1 MIARYKNNQNT
12 YLKGY
17 KIEIFPTEE
26 QKEYFERCFSLTR
39 YIYNWALNLENEQY
53 RLYKE
58 GLVEKKDKFLSAY
71 TLHRKYTKLRNEKP
85 FLQLISYEAARIIIN
100 DVIYAFE
107 SFWRFDNKYPKFK
120 SNKRNS
126 KCSLPVRSDRVY
138 FENNMLRVE
147 GLKRRTGKIFTKY
160 YTYETKHDNIK
171 YYNTRIVKDNIG
183 KYWFCFKKEE
193 IKPVAIHYFETNN
206 IPISKPIGIDLNA
219 RPTIVISDGINEIVD
234 DKPNIKKLNRRIAMQ
249 NRAISKDRERLKHQ
263 QQEQEKTNS
272 AIELLPSN
280 NAIKRLNEYRKSCKR
295 RANITEN
302 FVQTATTK
310 IIKSRPSAIVLETLS
325 VREMES
331 LHNVAASI
339 RYSNIYKIQ
348 ELLIQKANNY
358 GIPIIKADKYYP
370 SSQLCSIC
378 GSKNN
383 IGSSKIF
390 KCKYCG
396 AVLDRDF
403 NAACNLVKLAH

>member
-1 MIARYKNNQNT
+1 
-12 YLKGY
+12 
-17 KIEIFPTEE
+17 
-26 QKEYFERCFSLTR
+26 
-39 YIYNWALNLENEQY
+39 
-53 RLYKE
+53 
-58 GLVEKKDKFLSAY
+58 
-71 TLHRKYTKLRNEKP
+71 
-85 FLQLISYEAARIIIN
+85 
-100 DVIYAFE
+100 
-107 SFWRFDNKYPKFK
+107 
-120 SNKRNS
+120 
-126 KCSLPVRSDRVY
+126 
-138 FENNMLRVE
+138 MLRVE

-219 RPTIVISDGINEIVD
+219 RPTIVISDGINEIIY